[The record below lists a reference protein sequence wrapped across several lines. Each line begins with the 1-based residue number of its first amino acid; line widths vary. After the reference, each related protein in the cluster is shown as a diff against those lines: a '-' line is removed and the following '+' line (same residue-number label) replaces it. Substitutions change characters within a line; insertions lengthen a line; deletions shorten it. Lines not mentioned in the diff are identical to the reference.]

1 MSVFVDANVPMYAGG
16 SDHPLREPARSV
28 LRQVGEGR
36 LDGVTDCEVLQ
47 ELLHR
52 YIALGRRDSGFVVF
66 DSFSSAMVG
75 RVLPVDVEDVLRAR
89 DLADQLPG
97 LRARDLLHLAVMQ
110 RHALREIVTADRHFD
125 GIPGIRRL
133 PIESF
138 AA

>member
-1 MSVFVDANVPMYAGG
+1 MSVFIDANVPMYAGG
-16 SDHPLREPARSV
+16 SEHSLRESARGA
-28 LRQVGEGR
+28 LRQVVDAR

-66 DSFSSAMVG
+66 DSFASVMRG
-75 RVLPVDVEDVLRAR
+75 RVLPVDVDDVERAR
-89 DLADQLPG
+89 ELADELPE

-110 RHALREIVTADRHFD
+110 RHAIEAIVTADRHFD

-133 PIESF
+133 PLEPSY
-138 AA
+138 